1 MAVCGLYRTF
11 VTSIPSRGYW
21 HTLVILLHGRPKLD
35 CMAAWMYF
43 SSFRKPHHVRCG
55 VIELQFW
62 WLDPTLMINK
72 VVMLLRVDTRPR
84 CHPRA
89 MHEITN
95 LLRVFVA
102 QLAKLLLEF
111 CWQKF
116 LLHPGT
122 QTEISFR
129 VPQRWNAETL
139 PLSYLGTLR
148 FEGAKQ
154 SLNKKFRFW

>member
-1 MAVCGLYRTF
+1 MAVWGLYRTF
-11 VTSIPSRGYW
+11 VTHLPSRGYW

-55 VIELQFW
+55 GIELQFW

-84 CHPRA
+84 YHPRA

-116 LLHPGT
+116 LLHPRHTNRDFVPGT
-122 QTEISFR
+122 TAVECWDTTTELLGNTEIWR
-129 VPQRWNAETL
+129 CKTQPE
-139 PLSYLGTLR
+139 
-148 FEGAKQ
+148 
-154 SLNKKFRFW
+154 

>member
-1 MAVCGLYRTF
+1 
-11 VTSIPSRGYW
+11 
-21 HTLVILLHGRPKLD
+21 
-35 CMAAWMYF
+35 
-43 SSFRKPHHVRCG
+43 
-55 VIELQFW
+55 
-62 WLDPTLMINK
+62 MINK

-84 CHPRA
+84 YHPRA

-154 SLNKKFRFW
+154 SLNKKLDSDNILRVKFGNILRLNLKKLN